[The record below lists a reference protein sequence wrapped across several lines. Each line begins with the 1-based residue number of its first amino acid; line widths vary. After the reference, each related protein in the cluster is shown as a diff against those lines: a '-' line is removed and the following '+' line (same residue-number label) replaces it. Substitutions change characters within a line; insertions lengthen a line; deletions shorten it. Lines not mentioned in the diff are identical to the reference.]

1 MDTLGPIDILAIE
14 FKGDQIKGAIMSEL
28 LDMIAKEI
36 IRVIDLVMIKKD
48 ETGNVTA
55 MELQELAPDN
65 VLVTNPLLAP
75 SAHARLIGLD
85 DIEKACAQLEN
96 NTAGAV
102 MLFENLWAVRF
113 KQSLIDSGGRLIMQM
128 RIPQDTIE
136 KALSEIAPM
145 PALEAGVAEAAVAP
159 RVTLQQEPSAG
170 SEMMAQLQEL
180 AQMHDSGILT
190 DEEFAAAKQKLLNG

>member
-1 MDTLGPIDILAIE
+1 MTTYGPVDILAIE
-14 FKGDQIKGAIMSEL
+14 FRGDQLKGEIMPVL

-36 IRVIDLVMIKKD
+36 VRVIDLVVIRKD
-48 ETGNVTA
+48 DAGNVTA

-65 VLVTNPLLAP
+65 ILVTNPLLAP

-96 NTAGAV
+96 NTIGAV

-113 KQSLIDSGGRLIMQM
+113 KEVLINAGGRLIMQM
-128 RIPQDTIE
+128 RIPNNTIE
-136 KALSEIAPM
+136 EALSKVNPAP
-145 PALEAGVAEAAVAP
+145 EAGATEVAVGD
-159 RVTLQQEPSAG
+159 RISLQQGPSAG